1 MNAQD
6 LCFLP
11 ACELAQKIRQGE
23 VSALEVTDAYLDRI
37 GGCDGQLHS
46 YITVTAELAR
56 QQARQAD
63 HRRAQ
68 GDKAAMLGVP
78 YGLKDMFETRGVL
91 TTAHSRVLQHHVP
104 TQDAQVVTRLQKAG
118 AVLLGKQASH
128 EFAHGGPSFDLP
140 WPPARNPW
148 NTAHY
153 TGSSSTGSAAAV
165 AAGLCS
171 FALGTD
177 TGGSVRT
184 PAWMCGI
191 VGFKPTFGRVG
202 RSGVIGFS
210 SSCDHVGPL
219 TRSVADAAWVMQTIA
234 GPDPGDPGC
243 SSRETQDIKLPSRTE
258 LKGLRLAVIR
268 HHWQEDMRV
277 HPELQQAVDQAIEV
291 LRDLGAEIEEI
302 RIRPL
307 AEYYAVRILLTESE
321 LFARHQHHLREHA
334 ADYGD
339 HFLGR
344 TLAAALFTAS
354 DYLSAQRHRRQMIEE
369 LEPLQHRFDAFIL
382 AGAGPAPH
390 MDAHRH
396 IGAQQK
402 WSSPSM
408 GTLCSVTGQPALALP
423 CGWSTSGLP
432 LGLQIAG
439 HPFGDAKVLEIGHA
453 YEQATA
459 WHKRRP
465 QLQWGAAAPQ
475 VDTAH
480 DPPKVQA
487 DAQVAQQVEAAVRHA
502 GLRLND
508 HQLAL
513 LMESAPHAI
522 AMVQRVRRDL
532 PWPAEPAAMFSA
544 DQMYG

>member
-1 MNAQD
+1 
-6 LCFLP
+6 
-11 ACELAQKIRQGE
+11 
-23 VSALEVTDAYLDRI
+23 
-37 GGCDGQLHS
+37 
-46 YITVTAELAR
+46 
-56 QQARQAD
+56 
-63 HRRAQ
+63 
-68 GDKAAMLGVP
+68 
-78 YGLKDMFETRGVL
+78 
-91 TTAHSRVLQHHVP
+91 
-104 TQDAQVVTRLQKAG
+104 
-118 AVLLGKQASH
+118 
-128 EFAHGGPSFDLP
+128 
-140 WPPARNPW
+140 
-148 NTAHY
+148 
-153 TGSSSTGSAAAV
+153 
-165 AAGLCS
+165 
-171 FALGTD
+171 
-177 TGGSVRT
+177 
-184 PAWMCGI
+184 
-191 VGFKPTFGRVG
+191 VG

-234 GPDPGDPGC
+234 GPDPDDPGC
-243 SSRETQDIKLPSRTE
+243 ASRGIEDISRPSRTD

-277 HPELQQAVDQAIEV
+277 HPQLQQAVDEAIGV
-291 LRDLGAEIEEI
+291 LRELGAQIEEI
-302 RIRPL
+302 RLRPL

-344 TLAAALFTAS
+344 TLAAALFTSA
-354 DYLSAQRHRRQMIEE
+354 DYLSAQRLRRQMIKE
-369 LEPLQHRFDAFIL
+369 LEPYRQRFDAFIL
-382 AGAGPAPH
+382 AGSGPAPH
-390 MDAHRH
+390 MDAHRK

-423 CGWSTSGLP
+423 CGFSASGLP

-439 HPFGDAKVLEIGHA
+439 HPYGDATVLEIGHA

-465 QLQWGAAAPQ
+465 QLQWGGAAPQ

-480 DPPKVQA
+480 DPPNVQA
-487 DAQVAQQVEAAVRHA
+487 DAQVQEQVAAAVRHA

-513 LMESAPHAI
+513 LMESAPYAI
-522 AMVQRVRRDL
+522 AMARNIRRDL
-532 PWPAEPAAMFSA
+532 PWQDEPAAVFGP
-544 DQMYG
+544 DRMYC